1 MLYYSVILVSLIIYR
16 ICQIIKGSMVV
27 KQRVYYVSTPPTV
40 IRAAPI
46 IPKTIRLNF
55 FPLIPFSPSKKNIY
69 FSAFINL
76 PYLDIKK
83 SYILWNIALILLHP
97 LSPYLSVNFTHNFST
112 VYCLAKSINVHITY
126 INITH
131 KREYNTK

>member
-55 FPLIPFSPSKKNIY
+55 FPLIPFSPSKKYLLLSFYKSAILRHKKIIY
-69 FSAFINL
+69 LMEYSFNL
-76 PYLDIKK
+76 TPP
-83 SYILWNIALILLHP
+83 P
-97 LSPYLSVNFTHNFST
+97 LSIPVRKFYP
-112 VYCLAKSINVHITY
+112 
-126 INITH
+126 
-131 KREYNTK
+131 